1 VNAEMVELVD
11 SLGHTLQWE
20 GPAQRLVSCVP
31 SVSELVY
38 DLGAVHRLVGCTKYC
53 IYPPQ
58 LMDQC
63 TLVGGTKN
71 LNLSTIRNL
80 KPDLIIGVKEENR
93 KGPLEALQAEF
104 PVYVADVVTL
114 KDALGLIADV
124 GTLLGLE
131 EQAGQMVKSILRDM
145 EVPLGPPPA
154 QRKKV
159 LYLIWKNPWM
169 AAGGDTFI
177 HHCLDW
183 GGWQNLM
190 HNHFR
195 YPTVSMEEMKKWDP
209 EEIFLSSEPYPF
221 GEEDKKL
228 LEKEFPKA
236 KIRLVDGSLF
246 SWYGSR
252 MLMMKE
258 YFASL
263 QEG

>member
-1 VNAEMVELVD
+1 MYELVD
-11 SLGHTLQWE
+11 SMGNRVKWE
-20 GPAQRLVSCVP
+20 VPAQRVVSCVP

-38 DLGAVHRLVGCTKYC
+38 ALGAGHRLVGCTKFC
-53 IYPPQ
+53 VYPPQ
-58 LMDQC
+58 LRDQC

-93 KGPLEALQAEF
+93 KGPLEALKSEF
-104 PVYVADVVTL
+104 PVYIADVVTL
-114 KDALGLIADV
+114 ENALGLISDV
-124 GTLLGLE
+124 GCLLGLE
-131 EQAGQMVKSILRDM
+131 EQASQMIHSIRRDM
-145 EVPLGPPPA
+145 EATTGPA
-154 QRKKV
+154 LAKRKKV

-169 AAGGDTFI
+169 VAGGDTFI
-177 HHCLDW
+177 HHCLHW
-183 GGWQNLM
+183 GGWDNLM

-221 GEEDKKL
+221 GEEDQML
-228 LEKEFPKA
+228 LEKEFPSA

-252 MLMMKE
+252 MLQMKQ

-263 QEG
+263 QDG